1 MQNSTS
7 RTGSRTGSS
16 TGTNKT
22 HLHALDLSP
31 AAAAREE
38 PFGPR
43 GVLLVGLDAE
53 DAAAAE
59 SWFRE
64 MEGQGLPIAHC
75 SGPMLEQTAEE
86 ALLVRRGGGGA
97 TEGESSSSSSE
108 NSGGGGQAPEGS
120 KLSFA
125 SFASVPFVSKPDE
138 KLPRLAL
145 LSGMTSAE
153 AVAIASYWEQFARSK
168 APVVAALRPAMVPRK
183 VGDLVLEATLASAS
197 ASATAEESAGDS
209 KRTIVD
215 AESIREKVRASVEA
229 RRATRASGPVQIVIP
244 PRNESASA
252 DSASGASSSSS
263 SSSSS
268 PSASASSASSS
279 ASPTAAAVAA
289 GAGTGKEAAAAG
301 AGAFAA
307 AERKRVVPP
316 APERCG
322 RGALAAT
329 PQATA
334 ATAAAGA
341 ARAERVQEKG
351 GLKATVER
359 DALTM

>member
-97 TEGESSSSSSE
+97 TEGE
-108 NSGGGGQAPEGS
+108 A
-120 KLSFA
+120 A
-125 SFASVPFVSKPDE
+125 A
-138 KLPRLAL
+138 A
-145 LSGMTSAE
+145 A
-153 AVAIASYWEQFARSK
+153 AR
-168 APVVAALRPAMVPRK
+168 
-183 VGDLVLEATLASAS
+183 T
-197 ASATAEESAGDS
+197 
-209 KRTIVD
+209 
-215 AESIREKVRASVEA
+215 
-229 RRATRASGPVQIVIP
+229 
-244 PRNESASA
+244 
-252 DSASGASSSSS
+252 
-263 SSSSS
+263 
-268 PSASASSASSS
+268 
-279 ASPTAAAVAA
+279 TAAAV
-289 GAGTGKEAAAAG
+289 K
-301 AGAFAA
+301 
-307 AERKRVVPP
+307 PP
-316 APERCG
+316 R
-322 RGALAAT
+322 
-329 PQATA
+329 
-334 ATAAAGA
+334 
-341 ARAERVQEKG
+341 ARSCRSLPSRPSPLSPNRTRSSPG
-351 GLKATVER
+351 
-359 DALTM
+359 

>member
-75 SGPMLEQTAEE
+75 SGPMLEQTAGE

-268 PSASASSASSS
+268 SPSASASSASSS

-316 APERCG
+316 APEKVRARGFGSNTPSNGSNSSG
-322 RGALAAT
+322 RGS
-329 PQATA
+329 
-334 ATAAAGA
+334 
-341 ARAERVQEKG
+341 KS
-351 GLKATVER
+351 
-359 DALTM
+359 